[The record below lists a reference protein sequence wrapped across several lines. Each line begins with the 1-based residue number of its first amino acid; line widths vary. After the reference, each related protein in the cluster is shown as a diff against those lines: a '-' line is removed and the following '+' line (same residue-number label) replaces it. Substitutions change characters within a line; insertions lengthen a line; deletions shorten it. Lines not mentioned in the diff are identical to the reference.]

1 MVDLVDAMI
10 WWDKWQLR
18 VLVVGSLILQ
28 WFLLL
33 AAPMRKYT
41 IPRCLRGCIWLAYI
55 SSDALAVRFYSGL
68 GSHLVYE
75 SSTGVQVL
83 GIISSDSF

>member
-33 AAPMRKYT
+33 AAPMRKYV
-41 IPRCLRGCIWLAYI
+41 IPRGVPGNPG
-55 SSDALAVRFYSGL
+55 ALCKSINRP
-68 GSHLVYE
+68 
-75 SSTGVQVL
+75 
-83 GIISSDSF
+83 